1 MALITCTTLHGHS
14 KLVPQASLSF
24 RPTVYAVILQERQV
38 LLITTRSTGKY
49 YFPGGAIE
57 LGERMED
64 ALTREV
70 REETGLD
77 VRIDALLHVEE
88 QFFFHDPTAEA
99 WHALLFFFHC
109 TPTAACSPDCAQIDT
124 REVAAVHWHDVASLQ
139 PAMFQ
144 LAAHTVVQR
153 LRSRLPLA

>member
-1 MALITCTTLHGHS
+1 MAFVTCTTLHGHS

-24 RPTVYAVILQERQV
+24 RPTVYAVILHERQV

-49 YFPGGAIE
+49 YFPGGGIE

-70 REETGLD
+70 REETGRD
-77 VRIDALLHVEE
+77 VRIDGLLHVEE

-99 WHALLFFFHC
+99 WHALLFFFRC
-109 TPTAACSPDCAQIDT
+109 TPREFHAVGSEQIDT
-124 REVAAVHWHDVASLQ
+124 SEVAAVHWHDVDSLQ
-139 PAMFQ
+139 PHHFQ
-144 LAAHTVVQR
+144 QAAHTVVHR
-153 LRSRLPLA
+153 LRSLLPPP